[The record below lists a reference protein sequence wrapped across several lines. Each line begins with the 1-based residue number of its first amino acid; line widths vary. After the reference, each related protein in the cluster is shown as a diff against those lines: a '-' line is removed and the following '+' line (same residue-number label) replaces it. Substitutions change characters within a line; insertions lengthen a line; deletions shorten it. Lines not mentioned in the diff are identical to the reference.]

1 MNGEMISQTPAIRLP
16 TSRPRNPRLPETANS
31 PSATIATPTIRLLA
45 AALFPP
51 CCRTRN
57 HGEGEF
63 RRATAPY
70 QRRDLVPV
78 DVTRGL
84 VGHGSGD
91 PETLEL
97 GHAPLVHEELAGVD
111 DFVADD
117 RRGRFHRSS
126 LQPGWLFPT
135 TSRSRAG
142 RCGSSQPAAIR
153 ACGYLGFRDSC

>member
-16 TSRPRNPRLPETANS
+16 TSRPRNPRLP
-31 PSATIATPTIRLLA
+31 
-45 AALFPP
+45 
-51 CCRTRN
+51 
-57 HGEGEF
+57 
-63 RRATAPY
+63 ATAPY

-142 RCGSSQPAAIR
+142 RRGSSQPAAIR